1 MHTKSSLQHKQNP
14 AASERDCAAL
24 QVFKEMPARER
35 SCSHILIS
43 GGMQLWTETVFK
55 LAWDL
60 PDTQPLFKQDGKR
73 SQNVNVLAAL
83 GAAALFPGGFL
94 LKDGHKRLEERK

>member
-1 MHTKSSLQHKQNP
+1 
-14 AASERDCAAL
+14 
-24 QVFKEMPARER
+24 
-35 SCSHILIS
+35 
-43 GGMQLWTETVFK
+43 MQLWTETVFK

-83 GAAALFPGGFL
+83 GGRGPFTRRLLTERWPQALGGA
-94 LKDGHKRLEERK
+94 